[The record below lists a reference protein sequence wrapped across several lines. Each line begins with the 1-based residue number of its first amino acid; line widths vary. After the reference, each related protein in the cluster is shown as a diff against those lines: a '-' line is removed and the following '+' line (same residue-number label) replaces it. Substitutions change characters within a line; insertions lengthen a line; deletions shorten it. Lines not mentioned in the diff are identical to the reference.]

1 MQTDATGRR
10 PSPAIGYARIAL
22 GVVAGIVVGASANMG
37 VIYAG
42 MEVFPPPEG
51 TDVNSLESINAN
63 IGRYS
68 VAQLMVPFAAHA
80 IGTLVG
86 ACVAALF
93 AWSRRSRL
101 VAAMVIGAFF
111 LAGGASIVLQI
122 PDSPLWF
129 SAMDLLLAYFPM
141 ALLAWVLVHRLRGND

>member
-1 MQTDATGRR
+1 MRTDATSRR
-10 PSPAIGYARIAL
+10 PSPAIGYARIAA
-22 GVVAGIVVGASANMG
+22 GVVAGIVVGACANIG

-68 VAQLMVPFAAHA
+68 VPQLMVPFAAHA

-93 AWSRRSRL
+93 AWSRRSSL
-101 VAAMVIGAFF
+101 VAAMGVGAFF
-111 LAGGASIVLQI
+111 LAGGASIVLQM
-122 PDSPLWF
+122 PNSPLWF
-129 SAMDLLLAYFPM
+129 SATDLLLAYFPM
-141 ALLAWVLVHRLRGND
+141 ALLGSLLARRARRNT